1 MWKKILILFSVF
13 FLSFSSLYAG
23 VYPEDLKKQTEEL
36 QKQLNQLQEQM
47 LLLQQKL
54 KETQKKLEETQKQ
67 QEIATQKVDTLKN
80 RVSKAIKHASSDKV
94 RLSVSLEPK
103 FWSIHMDD
111 VYVAPTSLTSLFFTP
126 YNPANPFAGG
136 LNGATLPQIQ
146 QMFQGMV
153 RAGMVP
159 PADKIDV
166 DNDIVR
172 TLKFRLRMD
181 STVNEHLRFAGRM
194 AVYKVWGDDVG
205 INFNKAGMHD
215 ITLDGTASSNPHGD
229 TVRLERAYFVY
240 HNEFHKIKWHLSI
253 GRRPSTEGPPLE
265 YRENFPD
272 VGGSP
277 IASII
282 NWEFDGASL
291 GFNLEDLT
299 GIPGLAFKLCY
310 GSGFESQYG
319 TSSAFVSKPNLD
331 DIDLFGFI
339 ATFYNGWVD
348 PLNMSLKVML
358 NYAVAPDI
366 SDGFTGLTVM
376 PFIVYKDNQGRYH
389 FDQNTGLFVDR
400 VEPQTDIGKW
410 QAATLLIETNM
421 LDGALDLFLSGSWT
435 HTEAERISKIPLYEM
450 LGYSLLSS
458 NGKLEDRDGWGF
470 YGGIRYNIDKY
481 GLKLGLEY
489 NYGSRYWFPFT
500 GAEDNLVASK
510 IATRGHVV
518 EPYFIKSLINDNFFL
533 KAGAQFYKY
542 EYSGSG
548 NPLGKPVDID
558 KITGMDALF
567 PVIKYMQ
574 QYYLSVV
581 YRF

>member
-1 MWKKILILFSVF
+1 M
-13 FLSFSSLYAG
+13 
-23 VYPEDLKKQTEEL
+23 LKKTVILLSLFLLFFSYGYAKTDTEEL
-36 QKQLNQLQEQM
+36 LKQTQELKSQLNELQKQM

-54 KETQKKLEETQKQ
+54 METQKKLEQTQKQ
-67 QEIATQKVDTLKN
+67 QKVATKNVETLKT
-80 RVSKAIKHASSDKV
+80 RVAKAYKHAAGDKV
-94 RLSVSLEPK
+94 RLSISLEPK

-111 VYVAPTSLTSLFFTP
+111 VYVAPQSMTALFFKN

-146 QMFQGMV
+146 QILQGMQQ
-153 RAGMVP
+153 AGMVP
-159 PADKIDV
+159 KADKIDV

-194 AVYKVWGDDVG
+194 AVYKVWGDSVG
-205 INFNKAGMHD
+205 INVNRGGMHD
-215 ITLDGTASSNPHGD
+215 ITLDGTESSNPHGD
-229 TVRLERAYFVY
+229 DVKLERAYFVY
-240 HNEFHKIKWHLSI
+240 HNEFNKIKWHLSV
-253 GRRPSTEGPPLE
+253 GRRPSTEGPPFE
-265 YRENFPD
+265 YRENLPD

-277 IASII
+277 LATII

-291 GFNLEDLT
+291 GFNFEDLT

-319 TSSAFVSKPNLD
+319 TTSAFVSQPALD
-331 DIDLFGFI
+331 DVDLFGFI
-339 ATFYNGWVD
+339 ATLYNGWVD
-348 PLNMSLKVML
+348 PLNMDLKVML
-358 NYAVAPDI
+358 NYAYAPDI

-376 PFIVYKDNQGRYH
+376 PFAVYKDSQGKYH
-389 FDQNTGLFVDR
+389 FEQNTGLFVDR

-410 QAATLLIETNM
+410 QAASLLVQTNM

-435 HTEAERISKIPLYEM
+435 HTEAERVSKIPLYEM

-458 NGKLEDRDGWGF
+458 NGKLRDRDGWGF
-470 YGGIRYNIDKY
+470 YGGVRYNLMDY
-481 GLKLGLEY
+481 GLKLGFEY
-489 NYGSRYWFPFT
+489 NYGSKYWFPFT

-510 IATRGHVV
+510 IATRGHVF
-518 EPYFIKSLINDNFFL
+518 EPYFIKSLINDHFFI

-548 NPLGKPVDID
+548 NPLGEPVDVD
-558 KITGMDALF
+558 DITGMDALF

-581 YRF
+581 YKF